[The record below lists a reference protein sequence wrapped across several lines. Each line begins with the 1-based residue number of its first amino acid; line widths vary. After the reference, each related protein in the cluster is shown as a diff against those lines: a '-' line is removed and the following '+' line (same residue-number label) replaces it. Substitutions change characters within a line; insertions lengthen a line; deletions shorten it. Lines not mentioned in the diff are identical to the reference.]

1 MLRLNIFI
9 RSVLRRGSRTALS
22 DLDERL
28 LNDIG
33 AKRNRLPILLF
44 SERIA
49 ETNRIRGI

>member
-9 RSVLRRGSRTALS
+9 RDVLRRGSRTTLG

-33 AKRNRLPILLF
+33 ARRTRLPILLF

>member
-9 RSVLRRGSRTALS
+9 RDVLRHGSQTNLS

-33 AKRNRLPILLF
+33 AKRNRLPVLLF

>member
-1 MLRLNIFI
+1 MTILITN
-9 RSVLRRGSRTALS
+9 VLRHTSRTSLD

>member
-1 MLRLNIFI
+1 LTVFI
-9 RSVLRRGSRTALS
+9 RDVLRHGSRTRLD

-33 AKRNRLPILLF
+33 ARRNRLPILLF